1 MTTVTNQILKIESP
15 SFTDNGTIPVKF
27 TSHGEN
33 INPEIN
39 ISNLPSAA
47 SSLVLVVDDPDAP
60 GGTYTHWIMW
70 NIPINN
76 KINEN
81 SAPGIQGLNDRN
93 ENKYTGPCPPSG
105 THHYHFRVYA
115 LDTMLNL
122 PTVTDRKKLLETIN
136 EHIIASGEIVGLFKK

>member
-1 MTTVTNQILKIESP
+1 MTIVTNQILKIESP
-15 SFTDNGTIPVKF
+15 AFFADGLIPVKF
-27 TSHGEN
+27 TCQGEN
-33 INPEIN
+33 INPELAIRD
-39 ISNLPSAA
+39 IPAA
-47 SSLVLVVDDPDAP
+47 AKTIVLIVDDPDSA

-70 NIPINN
+70 NIPVKD
-76 KINEN
+76 KIDEN

-115 LDTMLNL
+115 LDTKLNL
-122 PTVTDRKKLLETIN
+122 PAKTDRRKLLNAIN